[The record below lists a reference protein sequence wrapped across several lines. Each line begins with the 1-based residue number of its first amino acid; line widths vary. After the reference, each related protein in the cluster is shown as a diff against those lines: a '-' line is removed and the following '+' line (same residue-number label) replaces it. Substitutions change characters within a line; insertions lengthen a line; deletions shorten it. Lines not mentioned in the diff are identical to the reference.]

1 MFRGHLSY
9 RTRHSFSKTVFF
21 FVSNY
26 QHCLPTYSFGP
37 GPHQVEFSVILPE
50 PKPDHPDRAVLR
62 KFVIE
67 LAPLDAVPHA
77 VHFFLEQVAHQL
89 WDGTYFYLNG
99 PHVVQVGPQYFEA
112 DMEHDHPDD
121 IIPFYKKDED
131 RNRAMALQYFREFDL
146 EKLAFPDYSETYP
159 HRAWTV
165 GFAGR
170 PSGPDFY
177 VNKVDN
183 TDAHGPGGQN
193 HHALGEEQGDPC
205 FGTITSGRDTVARI
219 FSQKTHSDKS
229 EWHYFF
235 EDPVEIKSARIIS
248 VLPKGQNPDS
258 WVHAEVKA
266 ANHTNTEAT
275 SPLQQQPQQSQSS
288 FTTTIT
294 GDSTTMNV
302 PNFVADAAIRDE
314 AANAATAAAAL
325 AATAAAA
332 EAAKGTTTTS
342 GGAAPSTTTTEEK
355 DPVELIHEK
364 LHRKPRL
371 PKLAHQVDP

>member
-1 MFRGHLSY
+1 MVGL
-9 RTRHSFSKTVFF
+9 FSLVVVFF
-21 FVSNY
+21 CFSSFSNY
-26 QHCLPTYSFGP
+26 QYYLPTNLPSFGP

-50 PKPDHPDRAVLR
+50 PKPDQPDRAVLR
-62 KFVIE
+62 KFVVE

-99 PHVVQVGPQYFEA
+99 PHVVQVGPQYFDA
-112 DMEHDHPDD
+112 DMEHDHPDE
-121 IIPFYKKDED
+121 IIPHFKEDED

-146 EKLAFPDYSETYP
+146 EKLAFPDYSDTYP
-159 HRAWTV
+159 HKAWTL

-193 HHALGEEQGDPC
+193 QHALGEEQGDPC
-205 FGTITSGRDTVARI
+205 FGTITSGRDVVARI
-219 FSQKTHSDKS
+219 FSQKTHDDKS

-248 VLPKGQNPDS
+248 ALPKGQDPDH

-266 ANHTNTEAT
+266 AAAAAATQTTAT
-275 SPLQQQPQQSQSS
+275 SPLQQQQQSQSSSSSS

-294 GDSTTMNV
+294 GDSTKIDV
-302 PNFVADAAIRDE
+302 PSFVADAAIRDE
-314 AANAATAAAAL
+314 AAAAATAAAAL
-325 AATAAAA
+325 AAATAAAA
-332 EAAKGTTTTS
+332 SEAAKGTTTTD
-342 GGAAPSTTTTEEK
+342 EK

-364 LHRKPRL
+364 LYRKPRL